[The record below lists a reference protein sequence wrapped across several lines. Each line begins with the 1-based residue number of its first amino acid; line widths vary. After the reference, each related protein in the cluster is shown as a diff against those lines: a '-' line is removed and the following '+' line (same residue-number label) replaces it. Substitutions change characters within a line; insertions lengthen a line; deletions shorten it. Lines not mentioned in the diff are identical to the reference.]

1 MRITLFTSE
10 GYKTCEKQDLES
22 HLQNPDTT
30 VWVDLTDKEDEGVN
44 VLRDVFK
51 FHPLAIEDTRNQRQR
66 PKIEEYNGYL
76 FIILN
81 SVKTRDAETLFHEV
95 NAFVGNNYMVTVHSV
110 GESVITEMEARLQRN
125 QTTPLMSA
133 GYLLYALLDTVVDDY
148 FPVLDALSDRIETM
162 EENVLSRPQKQ
173 LLDQMFHMRRM
184 LSEMWRVVG
193 HQRDMFGLLL
203 HHQAAYNQNEA
214 LQYYMRDVY
223 DHLIRISD
231 TVNTFRDL
239 LTGMVELYMSAV
251 SNRLNI
257 IVSRLTIL
265 TLVIGAMTVISGI
278 YGMNFE
284 NPNTFFPPLNA
295 DWGVF
300 GVIVMMSIAVVIG
313 LIVYRSIKWD

>member
-1 MRITLFTSE
+1 MRITLYTSE
-10 GYKTCEKQDLES
+10 GSKTCQKQELQDY
-22 HLQNPDTT
+22 LQNPATT
-30 VWVDLTDKEDEGVN
+30 VWIDLTDKEDEGAN
-44 VLRDVFK
+44 LLRDVFK

-81 SVKTRDAETLFHEV
+81 SVESKDADVIFYEV
-95 NAFVGNNYMVTVHSV
+95 NAFVGSNYLVTVHSE
-110 GESVITEMEARLQRN
+110 GEAIIKEMEARLQRN
-125 QTTPLMSA
+125 STTSLMSA
-133 GYLLYALLDTVVDDY
+133 GYLLYTLLDAVVDDY
-148 FPVLDALSDRIETM
+148 FPVLDTISDRIEKM
-162 EENVLSRPQKQ
+162 EEKVLSRPQKHI
-173 LLDQMFHMRRM
+173 LDEMFQMRRM

-203 HHQAAYNQNEA
+203 HHQEAYSHNEA

-257 IVSRLTIL
+257 IVTRLTIL
-265 TLVIGAMTVISGI
+265 TLVIGGMTVISGI

-284 NPNTFFPPLNA
+284 HHETFFPPLNA

-300 GVIVMMSIAVVIG
+300 GVIVMMAIVVAVG
-313 LIVYRSIKWD
+313 LLVYRSIKWE

>member
-1 MRITLFTSE
+1 MRITLFTAE
-10 GYKTCEKQDLES
+10 GYKTCEKQDLEKY
-22 HLQNPDTT
+22 LANPEATI
-30 VWVDLTDKEDEGVN
+30 WVDLTDKEDEGAN
-44 VLRDVFK
+44 VLRDIFK

-76 FIILN
+76 FMILN
-81 SVKTRDAETLFHEV
+81 SVITHKEETLFHEV
-95 NAFVGNNYMVTVHSV
+95 NAFVGNNYLVTVHSV
-110 GESVITEMEARLQRN
+110 GESTITEMETRVQRN
-125 QTTPLMSA
+125 QSTPLMSA
-133 GYLLYALLDTVVDDY
+133 GYLLYTLLDTVVDDY
-148 FPVLDALSDRIETM
+148 FPVLDTLSDRIETM

-173 LLDQMFHMRRM
+173 LLDEMFHLRRM

-193 HQRDMFGLLL
+193 HQRDMFGILM
-203 HHQAAYNQNEA
+203 HHQMAYNQNEA

-257 IVSRLTIL
+257 IVTRLTIL
-265 TLVIGAMTVISGI
+265 TLVIGGMTVISGV
-278 YGMNFE
+278 YGMNFQ

-295 DWGVF
+295 DWGVL
-300 GVIVMMSIAVVIG
+300 GVIAMMSVVVVIG
-313 LIVYRSIKWD
+313 LLVYRSIKWE